1 LTGHAGEPTLT
12 VPALRKEKAM
22 RFVTSAFAAVV
33 LSAFVA
39 GSALACMGH
48 PKGHVQTDKPQTE
61 QSTVA
66 SDKK

>member
-1 LTGHAGEPTLT
+1 
-12 VPALRKEKAM
+12 M
-22 RFVTSAFAAVV
+22 RIVTSAFAAVV

-48 PKGHVQTDKPQTE
+48 PQGHAQTEKPKTE

-66 SDKK
+66 SEKK